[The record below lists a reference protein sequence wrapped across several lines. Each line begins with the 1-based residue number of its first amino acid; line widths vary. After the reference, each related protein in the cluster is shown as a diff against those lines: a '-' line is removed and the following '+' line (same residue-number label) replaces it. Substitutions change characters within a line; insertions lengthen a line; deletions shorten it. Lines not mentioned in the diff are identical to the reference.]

1 MPRLRDL
8 TPEEK
13 AKPYAKYFYR
23 EHSGVTPELAP
34 WLQDPRPL
42 DPAEPLPIERR
53 DDLLLPGYLP
63 GETGYCLLPGGGAY
77 VAVCH
82 PMPGVTA
89 DMINWWFAWHGL
101 EDLRYML
108 WSPEDHYAVSLSD
121 EDRAKV
127 LDPERPLRLKFQGI
141 THHVYEDIGQ
151 GADDLWISFMT
162 PEDFGFDMSRWH
174 APNVATLVAANVLV
188 KSGQAPEGSP
198 LLPVAMC
205 HFVRELP
212 QDEGPES
219 HQAAG
224 GAAPS
229 RGVEMR
235 TRFWMGWQIVDKK
248 PQFALLEGMTIPEAV
263 PAGLFRHCILEYS
276 NLRVLLPEIYAETG
290 GVVV

>member
-1 MPRLRDL
+1 VPGLRDL
-8 TPEEK
+8 TAEEK

-23 EHSGVTPELAP
+23 EHAGPTPALAP
-34 WLQDPRPL
+34 YLDNPTPL
-42 DPAEPLPIERR
+42 DPAEALPIERR
-53 DDLLLPGYLP
+53 DDLLSPGYLT

-89 DMINWWFAWHGL
+89 EMIDWWFAWHGL

-108 WSPEDHYAVSLSD
+108 WSPEDHYAVSMSD

-127 LDPERPLRLKFQGI
+127 LDPDRPLRLKFQGL

-151 GADDLWISFMT
+151 GPDDLWISFMT

-174 APNVATLVAANVLV
+174 APHVATLVAANVLV

-212 QDEGPES
+212 D
-219 HQAAG
+219 G
-224 GAAPS
+224 G
-229 RGVEMR
+229 GVEMR

-248 PQFALLEGMTIPEAV
+248 PEFRLPQGMTIPEAV

-276 NLRVLLPEIYAETG
+276 NLRVLLPEIYAEMG
-290 GVVV
+290 GVVA